1 MDYEQHMY
9 GRSSYDPTRARGQM
23 HREGGVGG
31 VLLLVGVIV
40 AALAPLCPGGED
52 AILCEDAVERTL
64 AAARTIRRRV
74 EATAFMEFGETLEE
88 TNF

>member
-40 AALAPLCPGGED
+40 AALAIVIWMAGSNAGGDLQTTAPAVGPDD
-52 AILCEDAVERTL
+52 AATSLPTDAGTL
-64 AAARTIRRRV
+64 P
-74 EATAFMEFGETLEE
+74 ATE
-88 TNF
+88 

>member
-9 GRSSYDPTRARGQM
+9 GRSSYDPSRARGQM

-40 AALAPLCPGGED
+40 AALAIVIWMAGSNAGGD
-52 AILCEDAVERTL
+52 LQPTAPSVGQDD
-64 AAARTIRRRV
+64 AAATIPTDAGAV
-74 EATAFMEFGETLEE
+74 PATE
-88 TNF
+88 